1 MPLLMTD
8 VAAGSNAALQ
18 LQRNIAATPDVQQA
32 QSMAMQEAQL
42 KIQQEQENV
51 QKTKFANIVAESGI
65 KTDQEAKTSMQKLMQ
80 SDKWKAADA
89 ANDEASKLRLQ
100 GTVLMEAGKYEA
112 GEKAILAADSSDLK
126 QQQIETKRLD
136 NERQKIMSVSSVIES
151 IPDDKVEET
160 IKNLP
165 EGSLKPVIDR
175 VGQANWDK
183 FTPKEKKAVVQNLM
197 ESANNKIQQERIAGN
212 IQLAEIRGRYALEGI
227 RERNSFALQ
236 NRALTQDQNT
246 KMWGTVNSAIDR
258 VQRDPAT
265 IKERE
270 RLDEEVAKAET
281 KALESTMFRSY
292 TPEGSKQQFYS
303 KETYDKYMQAVRK
316 RDKHIAAQ
324 LDEEEA
330 LVKTLP
336 ATAGTLRQ
344 SQLDKIERQR
354 GTLQLEEPGAKKT
367 EAAPAIPTGAKTHD
381 GFPARKNS
389 DGSYST
395 EVSIT
400 VTNPKL
406 NGGKPTNIPSLWGG
420 KEVDENT
427 AVENALASGKKYES
441 FSTIPEA
448 VKAAKERSKAGG
460 AGATSNKYTQ
470 DNPAKPTSKEE
481 YDKLP
486 PNSYYMQDGVLKRKK
501 G

>member
-32 QSMAMQEAQL
+32 QDMAMQEAQL

-80 SDKWKAADA
+80 SDKWKTADA

-126 QQQIETKRLD
+126 QQQIEAKKLD
-136 NERQKIMSVSSVIES
+136 NQRQQIMSVSSVIES
-151 IPDDKVEET
+151 LPDDKVEET

-165 EGSLKPVIDR
+165 PGSLKPVIDR
-175 VGQANWDK
+175 VGEANWNR

-197 ESANNKIQQERIAGN
+197 ESANNKLQEQKIAAN
-212 IQLAEIRGRYALEGI
+212 IQMAQIRANERHLALV
-227 RERNSFALQ
+227 ERNNHAE
-236 NRALTQDQNT
+236 RMRGMTQDQNT
-246 KMWGTVNSAIDR
+246 KMWGTVNLAMDR

-303 KETYDKYMQAVRK
+303 KEAYDKYMQAVRK

-367 EAAPAIPTGAKTHD
+367 EAAPAAATAKSDVPSNKIPEIRPLSLK
-381 GFPARKNS
+381 P
-389 DGSYST
+389 DGSSART
-395 EVSIT
+395 GLGWPSKDVLEKANDAI
-400 VTNPKL
+400 
-406 NGGKPTNIPSLWGG
+406 GKGAD
-420 KEVDENT
+420 V
-427 AVENALASGKKYES
+427 
-441 FSTIPEA
+441 EA
-448 VKAAKERSKAGG
+448 VTKRMRDAGYDI
-460 AGATSNKYTQ
+460 TTK
-470 DNPAKPTSKEE
+470 DLNPEWV
-481 YDKLP
+481 KL
-486 PNSYYMQDGVLKRKK
+486 QKQKK
-501 G
+501 

>member
-18 LQRNIAATPDVQQA
+18 LQRNMAATPDVQQA

-42 KIQQEQENV
+42 KLQQEQENV

-136 NERQKIMSVSSVIES
+136 NERQKIMSVSSIVES
-151 IPDDKVEET
+151 LPDDKVEET

-165 EGSLKPVIDR
+165 EGSLKPVIDK
-175 VGQANWDK
+175 VGEANWNK

-197 ESANNKIQQERIAGN
+197 ESANNKLQEQKIAAN
-212 IQLAEIRGRYALEGI
+212 IQMAQIRANERQLALV
-227 RERNSFALQ
+227 ERNNHAE
-236 NRALTQDQNT
+236 RMRGMTQDQNT
-246 KMWGTVNSAIDR
+246 KMWGTVNTAMDR

-292 TPEGSKQQFYS
+292 TPEGSKQKFYS
-303 KETYDKYMQAVRK
+303 KATYDKYMQAVRK
-316 RDKHIAAQ
+316 HDKNIDDQ
-324 LDEEEA
+324 LDE
-330 LVKTLP
+330 
-336 ATAGTLRQ
+336 
-344 SQLDKIERQR
+344 
-354 GTLQLEEPGAKKT
+354 
-367 EAAPAIPTGAKTHD
+367 
-381 GFPARKNS
+381 
-389 DGSYST
+389 
-395 EVSIT
+395 
-400 VTNPKL
+400 
-406 NGGKPTNIPSLWGG
+406 
-420 KEVDENT
+420 
-427 AVENALASGKKYES
+427 
-441 FSTIPEA
+441 
-448 VKAAKERSKAGG
+448 
-460 AGATSNKYTQ
+460 
-470 DNPAKPTSKEE
+470 
-481 YDKLP
+481 
-486 PNSYYMQDGVLKRKK
+486 
-501 G
+501 